1 MRPLCA
7 GKRKS
12 GKNPPGN
19 LRYVYWLCKKL
30 YFKYFIFMFLY
41 KDISWNFH
49 GHYLVRPVID
59 MHQFTSMRGPN
70 RYDVM
75 GTLIFC
81 TKVKSSAHE
90 RIIMST
96 FFPRGKFA
104 IFAIRRSS
112 FRSLF
117 YLPRPSKPGKWALR
131 IFNDGISTNGA
142 LIKTWMCFSKLC
154 MLWSLYWISDE
165 LSYLACSTRFGL
177 FFTQS
182 CL

>member
-1 MRPLCA
+1 MR
-7 GKRKS
+7 GKENP
-12 GKNPPGN
+12 GKIHQAT
-19 LRYVYWLCKKL
+19 YVTFIGLNKKL
-30 YFKYFIFMFLY
+30 YFKFKKLFFLCFFTKIFHETFTGT
-41 KDISWNFH
+41 ISSPNR
-49 GHYLVRPVID
+49 LSTI

-96 FFPRGKFA
+96 FFACRGKCA

-112 FRSLF
+112 LRSLF

-142 LIKTWMCFSKLC
+142 
-154 MLWSLYWISDE
+154 
-165 LSYLACSTRFGL
+165 
-177 FFTQS
+177 
-182 CL
+182 

>member
-1 MRPLCA
+1 MIRTCIHYVRGKKIQETYSRQLKLRSISLSKNFILSLKKPLF
-7 GKRKS
+7 
-12 GKNPPGN
+12 
-19 LRYVYWLCKKL
+19 LC
-30 YFKYFIFMFLY
+30 FFTNIFHETFTGT
-41 KDISWNFH
+41 ISFPNR
-49 GHYLVRPVID
+49 LSTI

-75 GTLIFC
+75 GALIFC

-96 FFPRGKFA
+96 FFSCRGKCA

-117 YLPRPSKPGKWALR
+117 YLLRPSKPGKWALR

-142 LIKTWMCFSKLC
+142 
-154 MLWSLYWISDE
+154 
-165 LSYLACSTRFGL
+165 
-177 FFTQS
+177 
-182 CL
+182 